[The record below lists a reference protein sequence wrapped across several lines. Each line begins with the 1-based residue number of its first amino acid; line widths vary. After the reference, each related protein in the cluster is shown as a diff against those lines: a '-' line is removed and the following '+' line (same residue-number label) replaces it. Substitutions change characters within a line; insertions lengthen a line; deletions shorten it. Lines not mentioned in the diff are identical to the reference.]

1 MSDNIVTA
9 ASEALKALT
18 EAIKTGVDITLRF
31 RDRKNAAAQTNWA
44 LVHAAAVT
52 AQEVVANHLKAVRV
66 VVNQAREGDLQGTAA
81 LMRQFVANNDLPN
94 TYDAL
99 HGELNAL
106 IDSKKFPAEANEAM
120 RTLKKELG
128 AYQHEAF
135 LIGYDAGS
143 WGIRDIVQQIA
154 DLSMLNQRPD
164 RDSVSVREQ
173 IEKLAKELQG
183 KDAWRH
189 LRAPLSNPDDK
200 TVSDTK
206 PESTAE
212 MTEVVRTWMDAW
224 ERDVEVTLYGTTG
237 VNHFVGMLVTMSNM
251 AR

>member
-1 MSDNIVTA
+1 MSDIIVTTV
-9 ASEALKALT
+9 SEAIKAVT
-18 EAIKTGVDITLRF
+18 EAIKTGVDITF
-31 RDRKNAAAQTNWA
+31 RLSDRKKAAAQTNWA

-52 AQEVVANHLKAVRV
+52 AQEVVTSHLKAVRV

-106 IDSKKFPAEANEAM
+106 IDSKKFPVEANEAM
-120 RTLKKELG
+120 RNLKKKLG

-143 WGIRDIVQQIA
+143 WGIRDIVHQIA
-154 DLSMLNQRPD
+154 DLSVLNQRPD
-164 RDSVSVREQ
+164 HGSASVREQ
-173 IEKLAKELQG
+173 IEKLAKELQE

-189 LRAPLSNPDDK
+189 LRAPLCNPDDM
-200 TVSDTK
+200 TVSGAE
-206 PESTAE
+206 PESTAK
-212 MTEVVRTWMDAW
+212 MTEVVRTWMNAW
-224 ERDVEVTLYGTTG
+224 ERDVEVTLYGATG
-237 VNHFVGMLVTMSNM
+237 VNHFVGALVTMSSI
-251 AR
+251 AD